1 MSKLRSI
8 TVTEDGFAFNVNT
21 GESYTLNRCG
31 QLVLKQ
37 LKQGHNRQEI
47 TLFLSTEFGI
57 PISQAERD
65 MADFFAQL
73 KALGLTGVNQ

>member
-8 TVTEDGFAFNVNT
+8 TVTEDGFAFNVTT